1 MSNLLTQ
8 KDPTDMKIQIY
19 MLKIDKTTT
28 GYLVG
33 KGQEGSHRWANF
45 SLRVETRVCSLYK
58 NLLSYSCTIVQYTFQ

>member
-45 SLRVETRVCSLYK
+45 SLRVET
-58 NLLSYSCTIVQYTFQ
+58 